1 MVLRA
6 SAGNSG
12 EALELAAIT
21 DRTRDIALPGGA
33 ALLNFA
39 DAVLGTDPGQLDSA
53 RQALVD
59 ELGEAALVGAAMIA
73 ANFSR
78 NDRIANAI
86 GIPLEAEFVKQSE
99 DFRAALG
106 IDDFASA
113 RNTLEGAS

>member
-1 MVLRA
+1 M
-6 SAGNSG
+6 
-12 EALELAAIT
+12 
-21 DRTRDIALPGGA
+21 PGGA
-33 ALLNFA
+33 ALLSFA
-39 DAVLGTDPGQLDSA
+39 DAVLGADAGQLDAA
-53 RQALVD
+53 RQAVVG

-99 DFRAALG
+99 DFRTALG

-113 RNTLEGAS
+113 ANTLANNLANPSGSRP